1 MALSELKEWIEG
13 GISIDRKREGGYR
26 VFTIPTQHFD
36 VDRLEDITPERL
48 KFEENREKTYRD
60 LIENY
65 FREKNVDR

>member
-13 GISIDRKREGGYR
+13 GISIDRNREGGYK

-48 KFEENREKTYRD
+48 RFEEDQEKTYRN
-60 LIENY
+60 LIDNY
-65 FREKNVDR
+65 FRDKNRR

>member
-13 GISIDRKREGGYR
+13 GISIDRNREGGYK

-48 KFEENREKTYRD
+48 RFEEEQEKTYRD
-60 LIENY
+60 LIDNY
-65 FREKNVDR
+65 FRDKNRR

>member
-13 GISIDRKREGGYR
+13 GISIDRNREGGYK

-48 KFEENREKTYRD
+48 RFEENQEKTYRD
-60 LIENY
+60 LIDNY
-65 FREKNVDR
+65 FRDKNRR

>member
-13 GISIDRKREGGYR
+13 GISIDRNRAGGYK

-48 KFEENREKTYRD
+48 RFEEDQEKRYRD
-60 LIENY
+60 LIDNY
-65 FREKNVDR
+65 FRDKNRR